1 MHLVSYLL
9 LELIYGLIQLK
20 RHFILLNDH
29 DHVTVENLSACIVIS
44 SNNVDYWRLS
54 WNGNIL
60 FRKILFWK
68 KLKYIDLAVIIL
80 ESMELKNICS
90 IPGSSVAFTTALDN

>member
-1 MHLVSYLL
+1 MLTTEDCRETGTFCFVKFFF
-9 LELIYGLIQLK
+9 E
-20 RHFILLNDH
+20 
-29 DHVTVENLSACIVIS
+29 
-44 SNNVDYWRLS
+44 
-54 WNGNIL
+54 
-60 FRKILFWK
+60 K